1 MNIQQQVKTQLLKA
15 QAEAKQQ
22 NKVPPT
28 KIIITLPDDIQAK
41 LESKAAVASPPQQ
54 VTLPTQPLAPTPV
67 LTSPAPTG
75 PPAQVM
81 NSIRTPRPLAPQI
94 PTSVGSP
101 RPVVLQQI
109 LQSNPGQ
116 RFMLIGPGGAK
127 MAMVGSP
134 ASQPMTSPINNVTHM
149 LPNTPHPPNMVFST
163 ASSQQSTT
171 TVATSNAQNAATSN
185 AQVAATTLLSPSS
198 AANVN
203 ENSDKFELTPDYIQ
217 VTYHLILIKFQRG
230 ARILNIQIQNPL
242 KIRMF

>member
-41 LESKAAVASPPQQ
+41 LESKASPPPQ

-94 PTSVGSP
+94 PTAVGSP

-171 TVATSNAQNAATSN
+171 TVATSNAQ
-185 AQVAATTLLSPSS
+185 VAATTLLSPSS
-198 AANVN
+198 AGNVN

-217 VTYHLILIKFQRG
+217 VTYHLILIKFKPTQT
-230 ARILNIQIQNPL
+230 QNVL
-242 KIRMF
+242 KISTVGI

>member
-1 MNIQQQVKTQLLKA
+1 LCIFIKLNFKFLQGANLPKEYLLNIQQQVKTQLLKA

-28 KIIITLPDDIQAK
+28 KILISLPDDIQAK
-41 LESKAAVASPPQQ
+41 LESELNKAAVTSPPQQ
-54 VTLPTQPLAPTPV
+54 VTLPTQPLAPA
-67 LTSPAPTG
+67 PALSGPPSTG

-94 PTSVGSP
+94 PTSIGSP

-127 MAMVGSP
+127 MAMVGSS
-134 ASQPMTSPINNVTHM
+134 ASQQMTSPMNNVTHL
-149 LPNTPHPPNMVFST
+149 LPNTPHPPSAVLST
-163 ASSQQSTT
+163 AASHQNTT
-171 TVATSNAQNAATSN
+171 TVATTN
-185 AQVAATTLLSPSS
+185 AQVAATTMLSPSS
-198 AANVN
+198 AGNLN

-217 VTYHLILIKFQRG
+217 VMYSCQILVEFE
-230 ARILNIQIQNPL
+230 
-242 KIRMF
+242 